1 MGAIHL
7 VRHGQASF
15 GKANYDKLSP
25 LGITQSEHAGKHF
38 ARAGIRFH
46 RVAAGEMV
54 RHQETMQHC
63 LQAMQH
69 YHAKAEPAEISI
81 HANSGID
88 AIDAAPLIN
97 GTFNE
102 FDHEEVVARFRPDF
116 ADKSVMASYLAQ
128 QPRPAAAFQSI
139 FDQAMRRWLSGEYD
153 EDYKES
159 WEHFRTR
166 CLTGFHALLEHC
178 AAGENIAVFTSGGP
192 ISVITQHLL
201 GVPDEQVLNLNY
213 AMINAS
219 ITKIFYNGERVSLS
233 SFNSY
238 SHLESANTPNLVTYR

>member
-7 VRHGQASF
+7 IRHGQASF

-25 LGITQSEHAGKHF
+25 LGIEQSAHAGHHF

-46 RVAAGEMV
+46 KVATGEMV
-54 RHQETMQHC
+54 RHRETMEHC

-69 YHAKAEPAEISI
+69 S
-81 HANSGID
+81 N
-88 AIDAAPLIN
+88 AAPEALAAANDNSLLI
-97 GTFNE
+97 TSAFNE
-102 FDHEEVVARFRPDF
+102 FDHEEVVARFRPEF
-116 ADKSVMASYLAQ
+116 EDKAALASYLAS
-128 QPRPAAAFQSI
+128 QPKPAAAFQVI
-139 FDQAMRRWLSGEYD
+139 FDQAMRRWLSGQFDRE
-153 EDYKES
+153 YKES
-159 WEHFRTR
+159 WQEFRDR
-166 CLTGFHALLEHC
+166 CITGFTALLEHC
-178 AAGENIAVFTSGGP
+178 AAGEHVAVFTSGGP

-201 GVPDEQVLNLNY
+201 GVPDEHVLKLNY

-238 SHLESANTPNLVTYR
+238 SHLESATHPTLVTYR